1 MKLNMTKFLSKIIV
15 AILSLWA
22 IFIIISELMGIT
34 VYFPFNFVEREEIPY
49 HRINSVR
56 LSVFLTFIYF
66 GIRYLFMQSEKLY
79 PIQFLDVYLKSLTLC
94 GAFVF
99 YSTGVE
105 WREYYFVLFFL
116 IVSTITH
123 FASKNKI
130 RSYFN

>member
-1 MKLNMTKFLSKIIV
+1 MTRLLSKIIV
-15 AILSLWA
+15 TLLSLWA
-22 IFIIISELMGIT
+22 IFIIISEIMGIT

-66 GIRYLFMQSEKLY
+66 SIRYLFMQSEKLY

-94 GAFVF
+94 GIFVF

-105 WREYYFVLFFL
+105 LREYYFILFFL

>member
-1 MKLNMTKFLSKIIV
+1 MTRELSKIIV
-15 AILSLWA
+15 ALLSLWA
-22 IFIIISELMGIT
+22 VFIIISEIMGIT

-49 HRINSVR
+49 HRVNSVR

-94 GAFVF
+94 GMFVF

-105 WREYYFVLFFL
+105 LREYYFILFFL
-116 IVSTITH
+116 IVSIITH
-123 FASKNKI
+123 FASRNKI

>member
-1 MKLNMTKFLSKIIV
+1 MTRVLSKLIV

-22 IFIIISELMGIT
+22 IFIIISELMGVT
-34 VYFPFNFVEREEIPY
+34 VYFPFNFVEREDIPY

-79 PIQFLDVYLKSLTLC
+79 PIQFLDVYLKSLTVC
-94 GAFVF
+94 GIFVF
-99 YSTGVE
+99 YSNGVE
-105 WREYYFVLFFL
+105 LREYYFIVFFFV
-116 IVSTITH
+116 VSTITH
-123 FASKNKI
+123 FASRNKI

>member
-1 MKLNMTKFLSKIIV
+1 MTKILSKIIV
-15 AILSLWA
+15 LILSLWA
-22 IFIIISELMGIT
+22 VFIIVSELMGVT

-56 LSVFLTFIYF
+56 LSVFLTFFYF
-66 GIRYLFMQSEKLY
+66 GIRYIFFQSEKLY
-79 PIQFLDVYLKSLTLC
+79 PIQFLDVYLKSLTVC
-94 GAFVF
+94 GIFVF

-105 WREYYFVLFFL
+105 LREYYFILFFL

-123 FASKNKI
+123 FASRNKI